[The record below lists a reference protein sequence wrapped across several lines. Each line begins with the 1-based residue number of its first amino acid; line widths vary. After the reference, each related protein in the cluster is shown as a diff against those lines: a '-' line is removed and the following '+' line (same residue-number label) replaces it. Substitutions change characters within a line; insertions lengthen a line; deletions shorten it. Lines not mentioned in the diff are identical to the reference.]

1 MMKKR
6 IFGLIMMVAPMA
18 MLLYAGYQH
27 EGLLGV
33 LVAWFAGLA
42 FVASITL
49 GVVLVTGNKVPEPEK

>member
-42 FVASITL
+42 FVASIAF
-49 GVVLVTGNKVPEPEK
+49 GAVLMADDTFEEGT

>member
-27 EGLLGV
+27 GGFVGV

-42 FVASITL
+42 FVASIAF
-49 GVVLVTGNKVPEPEK
+49 GAVLMADDTFEEGT

>member
-27 EGLLGV
+27 GGFVGV

-49 GVVLVTGNKVPEPEK
+49 GAVLVTGNKVPEPEK

>member
-42 FVASITL
+42 FVSSIAF
-49 GVVLVTGNKVPEPEK
+49 GVGMMMDDTPQKHEE